1 MRIKHSKYKNT
12 GLLFELLIKQITS
25 DTLEQRNSPALKILK
40 TFYSGKSALAR
51 EFKLYELI
59 TKGGKT
65 SQNRAESV
73 ISTIIEVSSKIDK
86 DVLKKQKYSLI
97 KEIKEHYE
105 LEEFFTIKVGNYK
118 PLAAMYCL
126 LEAHK
131 NTEIVDPSFLVDN
144 KTTLLEYLT
153 ERKQDKEEVKETLIE
168 EYSKYDKDLKIL
180 AFKILLEKF
189 NNKYD
194 DLLPQQKRVLREYIN
209 SVDSSSKLRKL
220 FNRELA
226 EIQEAVV
233 KARNT
238 IEDNVLVIKLDEVL
252 KHMEEIPKTQKVSD
266 GHLADIL
273 QYYELV
279 KEIERV

>member
-105 LEEFFTIKVGNYK
+105 LEEFFTIKVSNYK

-168 EYSKYDKDLKIL
+168 E
-180 AFKILLEKF
+180 
-189 NNKYD
+189 
-194 DLLPQQKRVLREYIN
+194 
-209 SVDSSSKLRKL
+209 
-220 FNRELA
+220 
-226 EIQEAVV
+226 IQS
-233 KARNT
+233 T
-238 IEDNVLVIKLDEVL
+238 I
-252 KHMEEIPKTQKVSD
+252 KT
-266 GHLADIL
+266 
-273 QYYELV
+273 
-279 KEIERV
+279 